1 MDTNVKSI
9 GVSEGSPHIYIYSR
23 IAGLVFVTLILLF
36 MLSNTYVTTNILVD
50 GNDAATVEN
59 IVNNEVRFR
68 ISLACEIAMYVFTVL
83 LAYVLY
89 VILKPVNKNLAL
101 LAMLWRIGEAIIGSV
116 VALLAGLI
124 PLLLL
129 NGKGSLDPDH
139 VQGLVGLF
147 MQVRGPGMNI
157 YMIFL
162 GLGSSLFFYLFFISK
177 YIPRILSL
185 WGMIAYFS
193 GMMIAFATMLSLDPP
208 ELIRMVSYKSVTIFE
223 IVIGLWLL
231 IMGVNIK
238 KKKPAIATVTEE
250 QLATETEEQID
261 AEILD

>member
-1 MDTNVKSI
+1 MDTNMKSVGI
-9 GVSEGSPHIYIYSR
+9 DEGSVHVYIYSR
-23 IAGLVFVTLILLF
+23 IAGLVFVALILLF
-36 MLSNTYVTTNILVD
+36 MLSRTYVTNNILVD
-50 GNDAATVEN
+50 GNEAATVEN
-59 IVNNEVRFR
+59 IVNNEMRFR
-68 ISLACEIAMYVFTVL
+68 ISLASEIAMYVFTVL

-116 VALLAGLI
+116 VAVLAGLV

-129 NGKGSLDPDH
+129 NGKVSLEHDQ

-147 MQVRGPGMNI
+147 MQLRDPGIDI
-157 YMIFL
+157 YLIFL
-162 GLGSSLFFYLFFISK
+162 GLGSILFFYLFFISK

-193 GMMIAFATMLSLDPP
+193 GMIIALANIVSLDVPG
-208 ELIRMVSYKSVTIFE
+208 LIQMVSYKSVTIFE

-231 IMGVNIK
+231 IMGVTVK
-238 KKKPAIATVTEE
+238 KKKLPIATQE
-250 QLATETEEQID
+250 QIVTEEQID